1 MERVLVCDYNSSDVW
16 VLSADDLSLV
26 DTLTFPD
33 GYPAVVVGD
42 ATGYY
47 MLYFKSSAVTNLFK
61 YDLDLNFLWSVTLG
75 AGVSPVSSIYNPTMC
90 QDDDNVYVY
99 TIWKNGIT
107 IIAKKI
113 YKISKADG
121 SITQDVA
128 TYSGYLCDSLMIYAG
143 SLYHFVTTGY
153 SRWLKLSTADLSFV
167 SEQDVTVWPYTHA
180 AYYASDGLVFFGIG
194 QADADFWKF
203 DPSDHSVLQ
212 TYPTGINVNDPTYD
226 YLSFC
231 QVTGGK
237 VIVMQQRDPY
247 VDPIIE
253 IAAYDIATGLQVVK
267 TTVGAYGWWIGLAVG
282 LPPPATPSFDDT
294 REELVGQARLS
305 IYLSEEIDAFDVF
318 AMINAAVASYLFNDH
333 LGKYRYV
340 AYMPPAGATLPQFT
354 EDDIFS
360 FSEDVDAS
368 GIISRVKAKYQHR
381 VTQDYWQVR
390 FVERPEAQYLQRS
403 PVAIL
408 KEVEFP
414 FVRASDGL
422 KGGQR
427 TALMEGVP
435 QRVYKAKVS
444 SKAWTLLPSD
454 FIQVTYSRHGIN
466 GIFEVIETKRDLK
479 TGQVDLVV
487 GGLRGI
493 TGGGLSGGFGYPG
506 HWTEEAP
513 AFPASLGGGSA
524 AAWDP
529 AWTAEQKAHA
539 KQNFGYW
546 CDEDGFA
553 DPTDPE
559 SFLAST
565 WI

>member
-1 MERVLVCDYNSSDVW
+1 MVTPSPTPTPYPDPSHSDSPRRFYVGYNHNGAFVVGSYVYWNWSPIWDGQGAPGYNGICAV
-16 VLSADDLSLV
+16 V
-26 DTLTFPD
+26 DTSDPYNAYIELTADSPD
-33 GYPAVVVGD
+33 PLPDWRVGDTIFNDNPVNRWATIVPWVPAERALWLYPASPTPDDKIYYANVTPGSLLIGD
-42 ATGYY
+42 ELWLIYDLTGYCII
-47 MLYFKSSAVTNLFK
+47 TE
-61 YDLDLNFLWSVTLG
+61 LG
-75 AGVSPVSSIYNPTMC
+75 S
-90 QDDDNVYVY
+90 D
-99 TIWKNGIT
+99 
-107 IIAKKI
+107 
-113 YKISKADG
+113 ADG
-121 SITQDVA
+121 TWFKCRAA
-128 TYSGYLCDSLMIYAG
+128 TELWAPATLIQWTAG
-143 SLYHFVTTGY
+143 NIG
-153 SRWLKLSTADLSFV
+153 TADGIQGERQF
-167 SEQDVTVWPYTHA
+167 DVMPH
-180 AYYASDGLVFFGIG
+180 
-194 QADADFWKF
+194 
-203 DPSDHSVLQ
+203 
-212 TYPTGINVNDPTYD
+212 
-226 YLSFC
+226 
-231 QVTGGK
+231 
-237 VIVMQQRDPY
+237 
-247 VDPIIE
+247 
-253 IAAYDIATGLQVVK
+253 
-267 TTVGAYGWWIGLAVG
+267 
-282 LPPPATPSFDDT
+282 PATTSFDET
-294 REELVGQARLS
+294 RDELVGQARLS

-318 AMINAAVASYLFNDH
+318 SLINAAVASYLFNDH

-340 AYMPPAGATLPQFT
+340 AYMPPAGAALPQFT